1 MNTILIMAKRNVK
14 MFFRDKASVFFS
26 FLSVLIIIGLYALFL
41 GDMQVKNI
49 KAAVGDVKGIRF
61 LIDAWI
67 MAGIIAVNTVTLTLG
82 AFGIMVQDE
91 SKKIMK
97 DFLVA
102 PIKRSSLVA
111 SYVLS
116 SWIIGFIITIIAFII
131 GEAYIVFSG
140 GELLPFI
147 SILKVIGI
155 IALCI
160 FSSSSMVFLLVSF
173 IKTDSAFATLSTLI
187 GTLIGF
193 LAGIYV
199 PIGVLPQ
206 AVQSFIKFVPTTHSA
221 VLLRQV
227 FMERPLEMVFAKA
240 PEAITKDFTHSF
252 GVDITFNNNTITPEI
267 MILILLGTGLMFFAI
282 SVIRTV
288 RKINK

>member
-1 MNTILIMAKRNVK
+1 MNIILIFAKRNIK

-26 FLSVLIIIGLYALFL
+26 FLAIFIIIGLYALFL
-41 GDMQVKNI
+41 GDMQVKNL
-49 KAAVGDVKGIRF
+49 KATVGDVKGIRF
-61 LIDAWI
+61 LVDTWI
-67 MAGIIAVNTVTLTLG
+67 MAGIIAVNTVTITLG

-116 SWIIGFIITIIAFII
+116 SWVIGFVITIIAFFA
-131 GEAYIVFSG
+131 GEAYIVLSG
-140 GELLPFI
+140 GELLPFM
-147 SILKVIGI
+147 SIVKVLVI
-155 IALCI
+155 IALCV
-160 FSSSSMVFLLVSF
+160 FSSSSIVFLLVSF
-173 IKTDSAFATLSTLI
+173 IKSDSAFSTLSTLI

-206 AVQSFIKFVPTTHSA
+206 AVQSFIKLVPITHGA
-221 VLLRQV
+221 VLLRQI
-227 FMERPLEMVFAKA
+227 FMDRPINLVFANA
-240 PEAITKDFTHSF
+240 PASVIKDYKYSL
-252 GVDITFNNNTITPEI
+252 GVDLTVNNNVITPTT
-267 MILILLGTGLMFFAI
+267 MVLILVGTGLVFFAI
-282 SVIRTV
+282 SVVRTV
-288 RKINK
+288 NKKT

>member
-1 MNTILIMAKRNVK
+1 MNIILTFAKRNIK

-41 GDMQVKNI
+41 GDMQVKNL
-49 KAAVGDVKGIRF
+49 KATVGDVKGLRF
-61 LIDAWI
+61 LVDTWI
-67 MAGIIAVNTVTLTLG
+67 MAGIIAVNTVTITLG
-82 AFGIMVQDE
+82 AFAIMVQDE
-91 SKKIMK
+91 SKKIMR

-116 SWIIGFIITIIAFII
+116 SWVIGLVITVAAFFV

-140 GELLPFI
+140 GELLPLM
-147 SILKVIGI
+147 SIIKVLGI
-155 IALCI
+155 IALCV
-160 FSSSSMVFLLVSF
+160 FSSSAMVFFLVSF
-173 IKTDSAFATLSTLI
+173 VKSDSAFSTLSTLI

-206 AVQSFIKFVPTTHSA
+206 AVQSFIKFVPITHGA
-221 VLLRQV
+221 VLLRQI
-227 FMERPLEMVFAKA
+227 FMERPIEMVFAKA
-240 PEAITKDFTHSF
+240 PASVITDYRQSL
-252 GVDITFNNNTITPEI
+252 GIDISVNNNIITPPI
-267 MILILLGTGLMFFAI
+267 MVIILLGTGLIFFVI
-282 SVIRTV
+282 SVVRTV
-288 RKINK
+288 NKKT